1 MSFWVNNNNNKK
13 KQRLWLMCPMD
24 FAAITDV
31 VVVFLFTFLF
41 VLLVGVSVTFFGWS
55 FIYLKEKT

>member
-1 MSFWVNNNNNKK
+1 
-13 KQRLWLMCPMD
+13 MCPMD

-31 VVVFLFTFLF
+31 VVFFFLLTFLF

>member
-1 MSFWVNNNNNKK
+1 
-13 KQRLWLMCPMD
+13 MCPMD

-41 VLLVGVSVTFFGWS
+41 VLLVGVPVTFFGWS